1 MILYFLNYLFLLN
14 QISLY
19 LGENSIKEFL
29 QEIKNS
35 RHENDEVQL
44 FNELIKD
51 ISDGSDTYII
61 FIRKIQK

>member
-19 LGENSIKEFL
+19 LEENSIKEFL